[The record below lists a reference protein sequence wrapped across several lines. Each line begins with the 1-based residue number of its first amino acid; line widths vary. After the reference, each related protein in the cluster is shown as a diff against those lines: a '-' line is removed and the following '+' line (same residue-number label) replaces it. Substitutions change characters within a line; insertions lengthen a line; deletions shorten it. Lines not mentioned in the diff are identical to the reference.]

1 MSTDYT
7 LNFGDYM
14 EFVIITGMS
23 GAGKTSALHV
33 LEDIGYYCV
42 DNIPASLLSTLYT
55 LCLNS
60 KDNMMKRVA
69 VVVDVRGNENFED
82 MYSELEKFKRK
93 YKSVSILFFDAKVDC
108 LIVRYKETRRKHPL
122 SERLKDGSVS
132 EAVEFEK
139 ALLIPIK
146 KLADYKID
154 TTYMSNKQLRERV
167 MSMFMEDT
175 TQSLTL
181 TFMSFGF
188 KYGIPLEADLII
200 DVRCLPNPYYIP
212 ELKNLT
218 GLEQKVRDYVLN
230 SDDTQEFINRTLN
243 LLDFSVPLYLKEG
256 KSELVVGIGCTGGKH
271 RSVTIARMLD
281 EHFVQKGYHCVIQHR
296 DVSK

>member
-1 MSTDYT
+1 
-7 LNFGDYM
+7 M

-55 LCLNS
+55 LCS
-60 KDNMMKRVA
+60 KSEDSMMKRVA
-69 VVVDVRGNENFED
+69 VVVDVRGNENFEE
-82 MYSELEKFKRK
+82 MYSQMERFKESHENVK
-93 YKSVSILFFDAKVDC
+93 ILFFDAKVDC

-122 SERLKDGSVS
+122 AERLKDSSVAS
-132 EAVEFEK
+132 AVEFERV
-139 ALLIPIK
+139 LLLPIK
-146 KLADYKID
+146 RTADYMVD

-175 TQSLTL
+175 TQSLRL

-212 ELKNLT
+212 ELKHLT
-218 GLEQKVRDYVLN
+218 GLDKVVRDYVMK
-230 SDDTQEFINRTLN
+230 SEETQEFLKRTLN

-271 RSVTIARMLD
+271 RSVTIARKLD
-281 EHFVQKGYHCVIQHR
+281 EHFVQKGYKCVIQHR

>member
-1 MSTDYT
+1 
-7 LNFGDYM
+7 M

-33 LEDIGYYCV
+33 FEDIGYYCV

-82 MYSELEKFKRK
+82 MYAEIENFKKKHSE
-93 YKSVSILFFDAKVDC
+93 VSLLFFDAKVDC

-122 SERLKDGSVS
+122 AERLKDGSVS

-154 TTYMSNKQLRERV
+154 TTYMSGKQLRERV
-167 MSMFMEDT
+167 MSMFLEDAS
-175 TQSLTL
+175 QSLTL

-212 ELKNLT
+212 ELKPLT
-218 GLEQKVRDYVLN
+218 GLDSKVRDYVLK
-230 SDDTQEFINRTLN
+230 SDDTQEFIARTLN

-271 RSVTIARMLD
+271 RSVTVALTL
-281 EHFVQKGYHCVIQHR
+281 EQHFIEKGYRCIIQHR
-296 DVSK
+296 DVDK

>member
-1 MSTDYT
+1 
-7 LNFGDYM
+7 M

-23 GAGKTSALHV
+23 GAGKTNALHV

-42 DNIPASLLSTLYT
+42 DNIPSSLLPTLYT
-55 LCLNS
+55 LCS
-60 KDNMMKRVA
+60 KSEDAMMKRVA
-69 VVVDVRGNENFED
+69 VCVDVRGSDNFEQMLNDIENFKNSHKD
-82 MYSELEKFKRK
+82 
-93 YKSVSILFFDAKVDC
+93 VSILYLDAKVDC

-122 SERLKDGSVS
+122 SDRLKDGSVTD
-132 EAVEFEK
+132 AVEFEK
-139 ALLIPIK
+139 ALLIPVKRIS
-146 KLADYKID
+146 DYNID
-154 TTYMSNKQLRERV
+154 TTYMSIKQLRERV
-167 MSMFMEDT
+167 LSMFMEDAS
-175 TQSLTL
+175 QSLTL

-218 GLEQKVRDYVLN
+218 GLDEQVREYVLD
-230 SDDTQEFINRTLN
+230 SDDTREFLKRTLN

-271 RSVTIARMLD
+271 RSVTIARNLD
-281 EHFVQKGYHCVIQHR
+281 EYFIQKGYKCIIQHR
-296 DVSK
+296 DVAK

>member
-1 MSTDYT
+1 
-7 LNFGDYM
+7 M

-23 GAGKTSALHV
+23 GAGKTTALHV

-55 LCLNS
+55 LCS
-60 KDNMMKRVA
+60 KSEDSMMKKVA

-82 MYSELEKFKRK
+82 MYTQIENFK
-93 YKSVSILFFDAKVDC
+93 KSHEDVSILFFDAKVDC
-108 LIVRYKETRRKHPL
+108 LLIRYKETRRKHPL
-122 SERLKDGSVS
+122 AERLKDGSVA
-132 EAVEFEK
+132 EAVTFEK
-139 ALLIPIK
+139 ALLTSIK
-146 KLADYKID
+146 KIADYKID
-154 TTYMSNKQLRERV
+154 TTYLSNKQLRERV

-175 TQSLTL
+175 SQSLTL

-212 ELKNLT
+212 ELKPLT
-218 GLEQKVRDYVLN
+218 GLDQVVRDYVLK
-230 SDDTQEFINRTLN
+230 SEDTQEFLKRTLN

-271 RSVTIARMLD
+271 RSVTIARQLD
-281 EHFVQKGYHCVIQHR
+281 EHFVEKGYKCVIQHR
-296 DVSK
+296 DVKK